1 MTLGAQCGKE
11 VAQVFVDRGDAG
23 RRLGQRLHHLRGGD
37 LVVLGLPRGGVRV
50 AAEVAVALGAPL
62 DVIVVRKLGVP
73 SQPELAMGAV
83 GEGGV
88 RVLVP
93 ETVWR
98 AGVSEDELA
107 SVERRERAELKR
119 RAQRFRGERTRI
131 SLVGRTAVV
140 VDDGIA
146 TGATARAACQVA
158 RAQDAA
164 RVVLA
169 VPVAPSNWARGLH
182 DVADEL
188 IALVTPR
195 LLRAI
200 GGWYVDFSQS
210 TDEEVIACLRG
221 IGGGSVPSR
230 GPPQAKGISTAAPRT
245 GPPHVPMRR

>member
-1 MTLGAQCGKE
+1 
-11 VAQVFVDRGDAG
+11 VFVDRGDAG
-23 RRLGQRLHHLRGGD
+23 RRLGQRLQYLRD
-37 LVVLGLPRGGVRV
+37 EDVVVLGLPRGGVPV

-62 DVIVVRKLGVP
+62 DVILVRKLGVP
-73 SQPELAMGAV
+73 LQPELAMGAI

-93 ETVWR
+93 ETVRR
-98 AGVSEDELA
+98 AGVTDEALA
-107 SVERRERAELKR
+107 DVERRERAELQR
-119 RAQRFRGERTRI
+119 RAQRFRGDRPRL

-146 TGATARAACQVA
+146 TGSTARAACQVA
-158 RAQDAA
+158 RAQGAS

-169 VPVAPSNWARGLH
+169 VPVAPSSATRELH

-200 GGWYVDFSQS
+200 GEWYTDFSQS
-210 TDEEVIACLRG
+210 TDEDVVACL
-221 IGGGSVPSR
+221 ID
-230 GPPQAKGISTAAPRT
+230 K
-245 GPPHVPMRR
+245 